1 MIPHQ
6 RPRAALQP
14 WCLVE
19 IETLHAPVDLV
30 RIQTIVLELAAV
42 LEDRNL
48 YPSLGLVF
56 LLPLRHFVASM
67 AWGALSLRLQLAQ
80 CTN

>member
-1 MIPHQ
+1 M
-6 RPRAALQP
+6 RSKLY
-14 WCLVE
+14 
-19 IETLHAPVDLV
+19 TAPVDLV

-42 LEDRNL
+42 LEDQGL

-67 AWGALSLRLQLAQ
+67 ASRDALSLRLQLAQ